1 MSNQEPQTKP
11 DGGAS
16 VSTAMLGA
24 GLPTT
29 KWKCDR
35 WHSVPEPVEVIAETA
50 HFVTVRE
57 RVFFLDRPDN
67 FRERRMKKD
76 GTIYDTFAG
85 AKTAMVEDA
94 KMRVKYA
101 EAEWQR
107 CKDWLKKCND
117 MKAPNAEVSG
127 AGTASAGLPG

>member
-1 MSNQEPQTKP
+1 MRQTHFVESSLAWLLVFLQRKFAS
-11 DGGAS
+11 DIFGGVNKGGWA
-16 VSTAMLGA
+16 
-24 GLPTT
+24 
-29 KWKCDR
+29 
-35 WHSVPEPVEVIAETA
+35 IAILSLIVGMFGVA
-50 HFVTVRE
+50 NIMFVTVRE

-76 GTIYDTFAG
+76 GTIYDTFAC

-117 MKAPNAEVSG
+117 MKAPN
-127 AGTASAGLPG
+127 